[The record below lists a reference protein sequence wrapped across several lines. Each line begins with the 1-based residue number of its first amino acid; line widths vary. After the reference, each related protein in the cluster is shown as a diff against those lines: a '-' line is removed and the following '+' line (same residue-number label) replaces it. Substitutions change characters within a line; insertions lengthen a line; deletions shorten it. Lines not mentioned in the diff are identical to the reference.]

1 MTKVYNFDP
10 AVNELGVYAEDFC
23 IATTENSI
31 FIPGKDPD
39 MPVVSVLGVQP
50 EILYNE
56 GGRYLTIAGK
66 GMSFLKHA
74 GFRGLELVK
83 EEDET
88 VRYAVATDACSVS
101 EDGNSGGLLSGRI
114 YGNGTL
120 SGTYEV
126 GQRGGKPPGRG
137 AGGYYRRRHEGSDD
151 R

>member
-101 EDGNSGGLLSGRI
+101 EDGNSAVFYLEEYMETGR
-114 YGNGTL
+114 YQVHMKWDSAEAN
-120 SGTYEV
+120 
-126 GQRGGKPPGRG
+126 
-137 AGGYYRRRHEGSDD
+137 RRKGCRRILPETA
-151 R
+151 

>member
-101 EDGNSGGLLSGRI
+101 EDGNSAVFYLEEYMETGR
-114 YGNGTL
+114 YQVHMKWDSAEANRPEGD
-120 SGTYEV
+120 
-126 GQRGGKPPGRG
+126 
-137 AGGYYRRRHEGSDD
+137 ARRILPETA
-151 R
+151 

>member
-1 MTKVYNFDP
+1 MGLTTQRQSDDGSWTTYDNTNPLVTEIEDFKPGRSLPTYFDFQFTPQEEPQLGSFVTKVYNFDP

-83 EEDET
+83 EED
-88 VRYAVATDACSVS
+88 
-101 EDGNSGGLLSGRI
+101 
-114 YGNGTL
+114 
-120 SGTYEV
+120 
-126 GQRGGKPPGRG
+126 
-137 AGGYYRRRHEGSDD
+137 
-151 R
+151 